1 MKGMM
6 TKKNNRKCWL
16 THVKMQF
23 GAEHEITNPFDWNG
37 SDNENIGYR
46 KWYNAMLE
54 VFGV

>member
-1 MKGMM
+1 
-6 TKKNNRKCWL
+6 
-16 THVKMQF
+16 MQF

-37 SDNENIGYR
+37 SDNENIGYW